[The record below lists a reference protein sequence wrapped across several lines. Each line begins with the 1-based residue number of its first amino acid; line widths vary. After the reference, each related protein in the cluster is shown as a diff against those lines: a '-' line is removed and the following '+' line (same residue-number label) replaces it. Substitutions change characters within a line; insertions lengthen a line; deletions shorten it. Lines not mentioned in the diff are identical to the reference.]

1 MQVRWEWHA
10 FDALTPRRLYA
21 VLAARAAVF
30 VVEQNCPYQ
39 DLDGRDAAAEHLVAW
54 AGDEVAAYA
63 RTFAPGTPGAQ
74 GADASVGRV
83 LTTARFRGASL
94 GRELVGRALGRLD
107 ECHPTHAVRISA
119 QQYLERF
126 YRSFGFA
133 TVSAPYLEDGI
144 PHVAMRRAA
153 VGLRP

>member
-10 FDALTPRRLYA
+10 FDALTPRQLYA
-21 VLAARAAVF
+21 VLAARSAVF
-30 VVEQNCPYQ
+30 VVEQACAYQ

-54 AGDEVAAYA
+54 VGDEVAAYA
-63 RTFAPGTPGAQ
+63 RTFAPGTSGAH
-74 GADASVGRV
+74 GAAASLGRV

-94 GRELVGRALGRLD
+94 GRELVGRALQRLD
-107 ECHPTHAVRISA
+107 DCHPTHGVHISA

-133 TVSAPYLEDGI
+133 TVSESYLEDGI
-144 PHVAMRRAA
+144 PHVAMLRGP
-153 VGLRP
+153 VGARP